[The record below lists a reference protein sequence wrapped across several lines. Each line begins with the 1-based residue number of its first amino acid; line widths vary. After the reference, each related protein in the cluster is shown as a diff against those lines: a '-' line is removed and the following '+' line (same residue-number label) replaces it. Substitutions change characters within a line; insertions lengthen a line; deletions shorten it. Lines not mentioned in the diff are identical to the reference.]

1 MGSSPS
7 KSTVHRINIT
17 PDPKGDNHQLV
28 SSLQA
33 KVQVVITP
41 KISKDERRPS
51 PLGHKPPL
59 PSSTNHQTNIVPT
72 SFEQLLTTSMDKA
85 KNKQPLNTSNKPN
98 LHPESLLRQLPD
110 AFQQQE
116 SADQQ
121 RISPVPV
128 RRSRVIVGT
137 MDAPAR
143 ETPEKAHQQTMD
155 GYKSATEAK
164 LAALEAD
171 ASNAIIKNKIITNTN
186 KAFFAMKPFSAHWIQ
201 KHRTVLCDYI
211 NDKPDIIR
219 YICEV
224 SMSANCSTAA
234 SSSSIIPTA
243 LLVVVNLSDHS
254 RELSKVI
261 SSVPGFMQHMYDFLD
276 ENASKED
283 QLTSQSTT
291 LLIRVLMIIHNVAMT
306 DSNIPM
312 LQDMKFT
319 PLLHTFLSFTNDTIR
334 MTAIL
339 GIADIMT
346 EDESHYIKANTS
358 VIGFLLR
365 IFSRA
370 LDTESRTARDSH
382 GMIWGVLELAKGIG
396 RLARN
401 DGNKIHLVD
410 AGCLPLLLK
419 LAKSTDLEEQK
430 EALKSIW
437 ALSFDEHNQD
447 TIILESGLIDFLE
460 KQHKTGA
467 PDIKSTCY
475 GILWTMRNK
484 LISSDKYSELGKRL
498 GAKKTPTVSSN
509 AKEKAE
515 LEKSEKEEQ
524 ISDAAR
530 GHVMISYQWGNQELL
545 TKIRD
550 RIRGHNEKVWMDID
564 DMEGSTLQAMAEAVE
579 QADIVL
585 ICMSRKYKD
594 SPNCRAEAEYA
605 HQLRKRVIPL
615 IMEKGYRPD
624 GWLGMILGAKL
635 FYDFSG
641 KYPFE
646 SKIEGLLKEIHQTM
660 HGGERTTTPPPPA
673 ISPSYDDVDGP
684 HGIKA
689 TSQEVLY
696 APSKPPVTKLSQVK
710 QWSTKQVKDWIT
722 KYELI
727 GTGAE
732 KLSGKEIAFLQKLQ
746 ATAPEFYYKTL
757 KSDVGLRNL
766 KEMANFDEAM
776 DDLP

>member
-1 MGSSPS
+1 MN
-7 KSTVHRINIT
+7 K
-17 PDPKGDNHQLV
+17 
-28 SSLQA
+28 
-33 KVQVVITP
+33 
-41 KISKDERRPS
+41 
-51 PLGHKPPL
+51 
-59 PSSTNHQTNIVPT
+59 PT
-72 SFEQLLTTSMDKA
+72 S
-85 KNKQPLNTSNKPN
+85 
-98 LHPESLLRQLPD
+98 
-110 AFQQQE
+110 
-116 SADQQ
+116 
-121 RISPVPV
+121 
-128 RRSRVIVGT
+128 
-137 MDAPAR
+137 
-143 ETPEKAHQQTMD
+143 ETPEKSHQRIMD
-155 GYKSATEAK
+155 GYKSDTGANLES
-164 LAALEAD
+164 LEAD
-171 ASNAIIKNKIITNTN
+171 TNNAIIKTKIISITNT
-186 KAFFAMKPFSAHWIQ
+186 AFFAMKPFSAHWIQ

-211 NDKPDIIR
+211 NNKPEIIK

-224 SMSANCSTAA
+224 SISANSSTTA
-234 SSSSIIPTA
+234 SSSPAIQKA
-243 LLVVVNLSDHS
+243 LLVIVNLSDHS

-261 SSVPGFMQHMYDFLD
+261 SSVPGFIQHMYDVLD

-291 LLIRVLMIIHNVAMT
+291 HLIRVLMIIHNVAMT

-312 LQDMKFT
+312 LQEMNFT
-319 PLLHTFLSFTNDTIR
+319 PLLHTFLSFVNDTIR

-339 GIADIMT
+339 AMADIMT

-365 IFSRA
+365 IFSRS
-370 LDTESRTARDSH
+370 LETESRTARDSH

-419 LAKSTDLEEQK
+419 LAKSTNLEEQK

-447 TIILESGLIDFLE
+447 TIIQENGLIYFLE
-460 KQHKTGA
+460 TQHKTGA
-467 PDIKSTCY
+467 ADIKSTCY

-484 LISSDKYSELGKRL
+484 LISSDKHSELGKRL
-498 GAKKTPTVSSN
+498 GAKKTPTVSSS

-515 LEKSEKEEQ
+515 LEKSEKEEKD
-524 ISDAAR
+524 SDAAR

-545 TKIRD
+545 AKIRD

-605 HQLRKRVIPL
+605 HQLRKKVIPL
-615 IMEKGYRPD
+615 IMENGYRPD

-646 SKIEGLLKEIHQTM
+646 SKMEGLLKEIHQTM
-660 HGGERTTTPPPPA
+660 HGGEKTTTSFPPA
-673 ISPSYDDVDGP
+673 IAPSYDDVDGP
-684 HGIKA
+684 HDIVPIR
-689 TSQEVLY
+689 QEVLY
-696 APSKPPVTKLSQVK
+696 APNKHPVTKRSQVK

-722 KYELI
+722 KHELI

-732 KLSGKEIAFLQKLQ
+732 KLTGKEIAFLQKLQ

-757 KSDVGLRNL
+757 KSDVGFKNL
-766 KEMANFDEAM
+766 KEMANFEEAM